1 MKFDVRPKRQITA
14 LIKNIRQI
22 IRLLQTTV

>member
-1 MKFDVRPKRQITA
+1 MKFSVRPKRQIAA

-22 IRLLQTTV
+22 IRLLQATV